1 MKKTKS
7 EQPPKLNYLENNKYS
22 GDYVKTY
29 LIDPVIGEEAIQQSN
44 YGTISDIGL
53 FKSLKTRTANPH
65 PSNY

>member
-7 EQPPKLNYLENNKYS
+7 EQPPNLKYFENNKYN

-29 LIDPVIGEEAIQQSN
+29 LIDPVIGEEAIQQNN
-44 YGTISDIGL
+44 YGNISDIGL
-53 FKSLKTRTANPH
+53 FKSLKTRIANPQ